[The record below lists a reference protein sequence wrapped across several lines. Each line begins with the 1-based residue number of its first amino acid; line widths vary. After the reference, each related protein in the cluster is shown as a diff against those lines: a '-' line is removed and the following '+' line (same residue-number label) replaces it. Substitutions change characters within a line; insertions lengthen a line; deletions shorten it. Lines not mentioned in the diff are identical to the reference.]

1 MPNSRLGTAASR
13 STMLVSVRCHRGG
26 AYSVMA
32 RAAHTRGEGHGD
44 GHDRHDDG
52 ADEQAEHADA
62 GLPFA
67 VFHTA
72 RVKKPMPWLWNAR
85 RLRSR
90 RK

>member
-1 MPNSRLGTAASR
+1 MRLGMAAKR
-13 STMLVSVRCHRGG
+13 SMKLVSVRCHRGG
-26 AYSVMA
+26 AYSVMN
-32 RAAHTRGEGHGD
+32 RAAHTARGSATAMAMTATTMVPTSRPSTPRVGS
-44 GHDRHDDG
+44 
-52 ADEQAEHADA
+52 
-62 GLPFA
+62 PFA